1 MALADYLVS
10 INLLARNRTFLAAKN
25 TECKIDRKKV

>member
-10 INLLARNRTFLAAKN
+10 INLQARNRIFLAAKN
-25 TECKIDRKKV
+25 TECKIDRKEI